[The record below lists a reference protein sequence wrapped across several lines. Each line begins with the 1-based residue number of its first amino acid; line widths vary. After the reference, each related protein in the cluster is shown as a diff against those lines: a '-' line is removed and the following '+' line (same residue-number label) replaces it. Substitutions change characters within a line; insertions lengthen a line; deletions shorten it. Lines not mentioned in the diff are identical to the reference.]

1 MDKAPP
7 PMGGVSSGGAPKTPK
22 RTQDSCREPPERD
35 LDVELEPVAGAR
47 PSLREHHHH
56 QGRKQNC
63 QEPAPLLFSL
73 RPPWP
78 WPSPCTRTWTWS
90 WWAAAGERPSPRKQ
104 QQQGRRRTQAP
115 IHSRVEETRGD
126 SDGDPNA
133 QPVLEAS
140 PPWRFLNTFL
150 PPASG
155 ASCLSRR
162 LLLAADLPSGT
173 AGPAIMSSSI
183 MTLCSFSLFCSV
195 HLSFWGVPDLR
206 IRQDPGQLQGA
217 AGEGPGRG
225 VGASGRCETQPEG
238 APPPPGTE
246 AELPGTSAFALLPEA
261 PVAVAVSLHPDLDLE
276 LVGGS
281 WRETQPEEAAAA
293 GAKENTGSYVILILG
308 SVFKQ
313 TTLCQ
318 PGGGNQGGL

>member
-1 MDKAPP
+1 MCCILSSLTGAETMADLSLILGSLFLDKDPGQAPELQ
-7 PMGGVSSGGAPKTPK
+7 S
-22 RTQDSCREPPERD
+22 RD
-35 LDVELEPVAGAR
+35 LGDLFASLE
-47 PSLREHHHH
+47 EE
-56 QGRKQNC
+56 Q
-63 QEPAPLLFSL
+63 
-73 RPPWP
+73 PW
-78 WPSPCTRTWTWS
+78 R
-90 WWAAAGERPSPRKQ
+90 
-104 QQQGRRRTQAP
+104 
-115 IHSRVEETRGD
+115 D

-225 VGASGRCETQPEG
+225 VGASGRSETQPEG

-281 WRETQPEEAAAA
+281 RRETQPEEAAAA
-293 GAKENTGSYVILILG
+293 GAKENTGSY
-308 SVFKQ
+308 
-313 TTLCQ
+313 TQ

>member
-1 MDKAPP
+1 
-7 PMGGVSSGGAPKTPK
+7 
-22 RTQDSCREPPERD
+22 
-35 LDVELEPVAGAR
+35 
-47 PSLREHHHH
+47 
-56 QGRKQNC
+56 
-63 QEPAPLLFSL
+63 
-73 RPPWP
+73 
-78 WPSPCTRTWTWS
+78 
-90 WWAAAGERPSPRKQ
+90 
-104 QQQGRRRTQAP
+104 
-115 IHSRVEETRGD
+115 
-126 SDGDPNA
+126 
-133 QPVLEAS
+133 
-140 PPWRFLNTFL
+140 
-150 PPASG
+150 
-155 ASCLSRR
+155 
-162 LLLAADLPSGT
+162 
-173 AGPAIMSSSI
+173 MSSSI
-183 MTLCSFSLFCSV
+183 TTLCSFSLFCSV
-195 HLSFWGVPDLR
+195 HLSFCLISGFDRSPPPGPRRQGRARPKEGSRSQDRPCPVMVWITEKMELDPNFVEADLWPPPEGASPTPLDPDERAGEGTPLPKRSRWIKPLPQWGGLLR
-206 IRQDPGQLQGA
+206 GSTEDPQKDPGQLQGA